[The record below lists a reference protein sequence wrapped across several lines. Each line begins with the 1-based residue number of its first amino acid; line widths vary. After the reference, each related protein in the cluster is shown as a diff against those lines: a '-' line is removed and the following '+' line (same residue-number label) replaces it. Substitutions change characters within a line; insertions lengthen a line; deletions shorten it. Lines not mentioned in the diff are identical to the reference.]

1 MLRVHRTLVLSALV
15 LAPFRLLQAQS
26 AASPAGHWEGSV
38 NVPDSPVKVEI
49 DLARNAKGELSG
61 TLNNVSENA
70 KGIPVASVTTDAK
83 TIRIVLAVGNWPGA
97 FDGVL
102 SDDGKTITGN
112 YNTDQGGYSIPF
124 TLTRTG
130 EAQLALPLSKSA
142 PIGKELEGTW
152 NGTLDVAGTQKRLV
166 LTMSNQSDSTS
177 TGKIVSLDAGG
188 MEIPVTITQRGS
200 SVTVDV
206 RMVNGSFVGTLNADA
221 TQLVGTWT
229 QGALVLPL
237 TFIHAPKK

>member
-1 MLRVHRTLVLSALV
+1 MLRLQRTLALSALL
-15 LAPFRLLQAQS
+15 LAPSPILRAQS

-38 NVPDSPVKVEI
+38 KVPDSPVQVEI
-49 DLARNAKGELSG
+49 DLVRNAKGEIAG

-70 KGIPVASVTTDAK
+70 RGIPVASVAIDAK

-97 FDGVL
+97 FDGIL

-124 TLTRTG
+124 ALTRTG
-130 EAQLALPLSKSA
+130 DAQLAPLPSKSA

-152 NGTLDVAGTQKRLV
+152 NGTLDVAGAQKRLV
-166 LTMSNQSDSTS
+166 LTMSNQPDSTS
-177 TGKIVSLDAGG
+177 TGTIVSLDAGG
-188 MEIPVTITQRGS
+188 MAIPVTIAQKGPT
-200 SVTVDV
+200 VTVDV
-206 RMVNGSFVGTLNADA
+206 KMVNGSFVGTLTADA

-229 QGALVLPL
+229 QGTLVLPL
-237 TFIHAPKK
+237 TFTHAPKK